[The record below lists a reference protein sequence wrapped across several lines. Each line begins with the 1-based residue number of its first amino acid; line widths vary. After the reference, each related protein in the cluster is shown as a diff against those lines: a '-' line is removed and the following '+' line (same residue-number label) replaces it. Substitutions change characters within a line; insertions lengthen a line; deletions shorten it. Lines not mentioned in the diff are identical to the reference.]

1 MSEFG
6 NPLNRSTGNRVV
18 LSGVAK
24 TTKPGWLARL
34 SYVEPGS
41 FGLVWIDD
49 PECFRNLPSPRT
61 VTSPSRGFPIHTAE
75 PESRNPPIPRGL
87 PHPELPLEIPHSPVP
102 S

>member
-6 NPLNRSTGNRVV
+6 NPLNLSTGNRVV

-49 PECFRNLPSPRT
+49 PECFSELAVTADGYITIARFSNSYCRT
-61 VTSPSRGFPIHTAE
+61 GIAQPADSTRPAASRAAVGDTP
-75 PESRNPPIPRGL
+75 
-87 PHPELPLEIPHSPVP
+87 
-102 S
+102 